1 MMQRWQLLDELWRI
15 QDAHGFLP
23 DGEINALSNKLGI
36 SMVELE
42 GVISF
47 YHFFQRKPSGKF
59 TIYLNNSIIADM
71 NGRQAVKEAFEQATN
86 CKWGCV
92 DDTCTFG
99 LFDTSCIG
107 MSDQEPAAL
116 INFHP
121 FTNLTPEKVN
131 RIVKQLRWGAP
142 VEELADQVNSE
153 VRFKPDHERTVLL
166 RDFKPGSI
174 VGRLPE
180 MSSDQVLEVL
190 GESKLSGR
198 GGADFPVSL
207 KWKTCRSYETGPK
220 YVVCNADEGEPGT
233 FKDRFLLMNYPGL
246 VFEGMIMAGF
256 VIRAKEGVLYLRGEY
271 KFMKP
276 ALEKVLAEYR
286 ANSWLGKSVAG
297 IADFDFDIRIQLGAG
312 AYICGEET
320 ALLES
325 MEGKRGESRVKI
337 FFPAEKGFLGKP
349 TIINN
354 VETFATAARILE
366 LGAPY
371 FNRLGTAKSKGT
383 RLLSIS
389 GDCELPGIYEVE
401 WGITIGQILG
411 LCGAK
416 DTFFMQAS
424 GPAGML
430 LNPTTQWE
438 RRLSFDDVPCNGSFM
453 VFDKTRCML
462 STLRNFSEFFKHES
476 CGVCTPCRAGNFILS
491 RKIEKFQNGLG
502 IPSDMEDM
510 ANWGAI
516 MKMTCRCGLG
526 RTAPNALVDAMLR
539 FPHVFDRHMVKDIS
553 PLEKGFDL
561 AKAVEAYE
569 RATEYERS

>member
-1 MMQRWQLLDELWRI
+1 MQRWQLLDELWRI
-15 QDAHGFLP
+15 QDAHGYLP
-23 DGEINALSNKLGI
+23 DGEVQALSNKLGI

-59 TIYLNNSIIADM
+59 TIYLNNSIIAEM
-71 NGRQAVKEAFEQATN
+71 NGREAVKEAFEKATN
-86 CKWGCV
+86 CKWGRV

-107 MSDQEPAAL
+107 LSDQEPAAL
-116 INFHP
+116 INFQP
-121 FTNLTPEKVN
+121 FTKLTPEKVN
-131 RIVKQLRWGAP
+131 RIVKQLRWGTP
-142 VEELADQVNSE
+142 VEELADKVDSE
-153 VRFKPDHERTVLL
+153 VHFKPDHERTVLL
-166 RDFKPGSI
+166 RDFEPGTI
-174 VGRLPE
+174 VKRLPDLT
-180 MSSDQVLEVL
+180 SDQVLDIL
-190 GESKLSGR
+190 AESKLAGR
-198 GGADFPVSL
+198 GGADFPAAI

-233 FKDRFLLMNYPGL
+233 FKDRFLLKNYPE
-246 VFEGMIMAGF
+246 VIFEGMILAGF

-286 ANSWLGKSVAG
+286 AKGWLGNQIAG
-297 IADFDFDIRIQLGAG
+297 IKDFNFDIRIQLGAG

-337 FFPAEKGFLGKP
+337 FFPAEKGFLQQP

-354 VETFATAARILE
+354 VETYACAARIIE
-366 LGAPY
+366 LGAPF
-371 FNRLGTAKSKGT
+371 FNRLGTAKTKGT

-389 GDCELPGIYEVE
+389 GDCEKPGIYEVE
-401 WGITIGQILG
+401 WGISLGQILG

-430 LNPTTQWE
+430 LSPTQWE
-438 RRLSFDDVPCNGSFM
+438 RTLSAEDIPCNGSFM
-453 VFDKTRCML
+453 VFNKDRCL
-462 STLRNFSEFFKHES
+462 LDTLRNFAEFFKHES

-502 IPSDMEDM
+502 VPTDMEDM

-526 RTAPNALVDAMLR
+526 RTAPNALVDAIQR
-539 FPHVFDRHMVKDIS
+539 FPGVFDKHMVKDIS

-561 AKAVEAYE
+561 EKAVEAYE

>member
-166 RDFKPGSI
+166 RDFEPGSI
-174 VGRLPE
+174 VKRLAE
-180 MSSDQVLEVL
+180 MTSDQVLEVL

-207 KWKTCRSYETGPK
+207 KWRTCRSYETGPK

-389 GDCELPGIYEVE
+389 GDCEKPGIYEVE

-424 GPAGML
+424 GPVGHAAQPHDSMGAQAQLRRCALQRLIHGVRQDALHALYPAQL
-430 LNPTTQWE
+430 L
-438 RRLSFDDVPCNGSFM
+438 R
-453 VFDKTRCML
+453 VFQTRV
-462 STLRNFSEFFKHES
+462 LRGLH
-476 CGVCTPCRAGNFILS
+476 PLS
-491 RKIEKFQNGLG
+491 RRQFHPQPEDREVSEWFGHPIRYGGHGQLG
-502 IPSDMEDM
+502 SDHEDDLPLRPGTHC
-510 ANWGAI
+510 AQ
-516 MKMTCRCGLG
+516 RPG
-526 RTAPNALVDAMLR
+526 R
-539 FPHVFDRHMVKDIS
+539 RH
-553 PLEKGFDL
+553 
-561 AKAVEAYE
+561 AAVPARVRPTYGK
-569 RATEYERS
+569 RYFSIGKRL

>member
-1 MMQRWQLLDELWRI
+1 MQRWQLLDELWRI
-15 QDAHGFLP
+15 QDAHGYLP
-23 DGEINALSNKLGI
+23 DGEVQILSNKLNI

-59 TIYLNNSIIADM
+59 TIYLNNSIIAEM
-71 NGRQAVKEAFEQATN
+71 NGREAVKEAFEKATG
-86 CKWGCV
+86 CKWGRV

-107 MSDQEPAAL
+107 LSDQEPAAL
-116 INFHP
+116 INFQP
-121 FTNLTPEKVN
+121 FTKLTPEKVN
-131 RIVKQLRWGAP
+131 RIVKQLRWGTP
-142 VEELADQVNSE
+142 VEELADKVDSE
-153 VRFKPDHERTVLL
+153 VQFKPDRERTVLL
-166 RDFKPGSI
+166 RDFEPGTI
-174 VGRLPE
+174 VKRLPE
-180 MSSDQVLEVL
+180 LTSDQVLDIL
-190 GESKLSGR
+190 AESKLAGR
-198 GGADFPVSL
+198 GGADFPVAI
-207 KWKTCRSYETGPK
+207 KWKTCRSYDTGPK

-233 FKDRFLLMNYPGL
+233 FKDRFLLTEYPGL
-246 VFEGMIMAGF
+246 IFEGMILAGF
-256 VIRAKEGVLYLRGEY
+256 VVRAKEGVLYLRGEY
-271 KFMKP
+271 KYMKP

-286 ANSWLGKSVAG
+286 AKGWLGNQIAG
-297 IADFDFDIRIQLGAG
+297 IKDFNFDIRIQLGAG

-337 FFPAEKGFLGKP
+337 FFPAEKGFLQLP
-349 TIINN
+349 TVINN
-354 VETFATAARILE
+354 VETFACAARIME
-366 LGAPY
+366 LGASY

-389 GDCELPGIYEVE
+389 GDCEKPGIYEVE
-401 WGITIGQILG
+401 WGISLGQILG

-416 DTFFMQAS
+416 DTFYMQAS

-430 LNPTTQWE
+430 LSPTQWE
-438 RRLSFDDVPCNGSFM
+438 RTLSADDIPCNGSFM
-453 VFDKTRCML
+453 VFNKDRCL
-462 STLRNFSEFFKHES
+462 LDTLRNFAEFFKHES

-502 IPSDMEDM
+502 VPSDMEDM

-526 RTAPNALVDAMLR
+526 RTAPNALVDAIQR
-539 FPHVFDRHMVKDIS
+539 FPGVFDKHMVKDIS

-561 AKAVEAYE
+561 EKAVEAYE

>member
-1 MMQRWQLLDELWRI
+1 MQRWQLLDELWRI
-15 QDAHGFLP
+15 QDAHGYLP
-23 DGEINALSNKLGI
+23 DGEVQILSNKLNI

-59 TIYLNNSIIADM
+59 TIYLNNSIIAEM
-71 NGRQAVKEAFEQATN
+71 NGREAVKEAFEKATG
-86 CKWGCV
+86 CKWGRV

-107 MSDQEPAAL
+107 LSDQEPAAL
-116 INFHP
+116 INFQP
-121 FTNLTPEKVN
+121 FTKLTPEKVN
-131 RIVKQLRWGAP
+131 RIVKQLRWGTP
-142 VEELADQVNSE
+142 VEELADKVDSE
-153 VRFKPDHERTVLL
+153 VQFKPDRERTVLL
-166 RDFKPGSI
+166 RDFEPGTI
-174 VGRLPE
+174 VKRLPE
-180 MSSDQVLEVL
+180 LTSDQVLDIL
-190 GESKLSGR
+190 AESKLAGR
-198 GGADFPVSL
+198 GGADFPVAI

-233 FKDRFLLMNYPGL
+233 FKDRFLLTEYPGL
-246 VFEGMIMAGF
+246 IFEGMILAGF
-256 VIRAKEGVLYLRGEY
+256 VVRAKEGVLYLRGEY
-271 KFMKP
+271 KYMKP

-286 ANSWLGKSVAG
+286 AKGWLGNQIAG
-297 IADFDFDIRIQLGAG
+297 IKDFNFDIRIQLGAG

-337 FFPAEKGFLGKP
+337 FFPAEKGFLQLP
-349 TIINN
+349 TVINN
-354 VETFATAARILE
+354 VETFACAARILE
-366 LGAPY
+366 LGASY

-389 GDCELPGIYEVE
+389 GDCEKPGIYEVE
-401 WGITIGQILG
+401 WGISLGQILG

-416 DTFFMQAS
+416 DTFYMQAS

-430 LNPTTQWE
+430 LSPTQWE
-438 RRLSFDDVPCNGSFM
+438 RTLSADDIPCNGSFM
-453 VFDKTRCML
+453 VFNKDRCL
-462 STLRNFSEFFKHES
+462 LDTLRNFAEFFKHES

-502 IPSDMEDM
+502 VPSDMEDM

-526 RTAPNALVDAMLR
+526 RTAPNALVDAIQR
-539 FPHVFDRHMVKDIS
+539 FPGVFDKHMVKDIS

-561 AKAVEAYE
+561 EKAVEAYE

>member
-1 MMQRWQLLDELWRI
+1 MQRWQLLDELWRI
-15 QDAHGFLP
+15 QDAHGYLP
-23 DGEINALSNKLGI
+23 DGEVQILSNKLGI

-59 TIYLNNSIIADM
+59 TIYLNNSIIAEM
-71 NGRQAVKEAFEQATN
+71 NGRAAVKEAFEKATN
-86 CKWGCV
+86 CKWGRV

-107 MSDQEPAAL
+107 LSDQEPAAL
-116 INFHP
+116 INFQP
-121 FTNLTPEKVN
+121 FTKLTPEKVN
-131 RIVKQLRWGAP
+131 RIIKQLRWGTP
-142 VEELADQVNSE
+142 VEELADKVDSE

-166 RDFKPGSI
+166 RDFEPGTI
-174 VGRLPE
+174 VKRLPE
-180 MSSDQVLEVL
+180 MSPDQVLGIL
-190 GESKLSGR
+190 AESKLAGR
-198 GGADFPVSL
+198 GGADFPVAI

-233 FKDRFLLMNYPGL
+233 FKDRFLLTEYPG
-246 VFEGMIMAGF
+246 VIFEGMILAGF

-286 ANSWLGKSVAG
+286 AKGWLGNQIAG
-297 IADFDFDIRIQLGAG
+297 IKDFNFDIRIQLGAG

-337 FFPAEKGFLGKP
+337 FFPAEKGFLQLP

-354 VETFATAARILE
+354 VETFACAARIIE
-366 LGAPY
+366 LGPSF

-389 GDCELPGIYEVE
+389 GDCEKPGIYEVE
-401 WGITIGQILG
+401 WGISLGQIIG

-430 LNPTTQWE
+430 LSPTQWE
-438 RRLSFDDVPCNGSFM
+438 RVLSADDIPCNGSFM
-453 VFDKTRCML
+453 VFNKDRCL
-462 STLRNFSEFFKHES
+462 LDTLRNFTEFFKHES

-502 IPSDMEDM
+502 VPSDMEDM

-526 RTAPNALVDAMLR
+526 RTAPNALVDAIQR
-539 FPHVFDRHMVKDIS
+539 FPGVFDKHMVKDIS

-561 AKAVEAYE
+561 EKAVEAYE

>member
-1 MMQRWQLLDELWRI
+1 MQRWQLLDELWRI
-15 QDAHGFLP
+15 QDAHGYLP
-23 DGEINALSNKLGI
+23 DGEVQALSNKLGI

-47 YHFFQRKPSGKF
+47 YHFFRRKPSGKF
-59 TIYLNNSIIADM
+59 TIYLNNSIIAEM
-71 NGRQAVKEAFEQATN
+71 NGREAVKEAFEKATN
-86 CKWGCV
+86 CKWGRV
-92 DDTCTFG
+92 DETCTFG

-107 MSDQEPAAL
+107 LNDQEPAAL
-116 INFHP
+116 INFQP
-121 FTNLTPEKVN
+121 FTKLTPDKVN
-131 RIVKQLRWGAP
+131 RIVKQLRWGTP
-142 VEELADQVNSE
+142 VEELADKVDSE

-166 RDFKPGSI
+166 RDFEPGT
-174 VGRLPE
+174 VVKRLPE
-180 MSSDQVLEVL
+180 LSPDQVLDIL
-190 GESKLSGR
+190 TESKLAGR
-198 GGADFPVSL
+198 GGADFPVAI

-233 FKDRFLLMNYPGL
+233 FKDRFLLKEYPG
-246 VFEGMIMAGF
+246 VIFEGMILAGF

-286 ANSWLGKSVAG
+286 AKGWLGNQIAG
-297 IADFDFDIRIQLGAG
+297 IKDFNFDIRIQLGAG

-337 FFPAEKGFLGKP
+337 FFPAEKGFLQKP

-354 VETFATAARILE
+354 VETFACAARIIE
-366 LGAPY
+366 LGAPF
-371 FNRLGTAKSKGT
+371 FNRLGTAKTKGT

-389 GDCELPGIYEVE
+389 GDCEKPGIYEVE
-401 WGITIGQILG
+401 WGISLGQILG

-416 DTFFMQAS
+416 ETFFMQAS

-430 LNPTTQWE
+430 LSPTQWE
-438 RRLSFDDVPCNGSFM
+438 RVLSADDIPCNGSFM
-453 VFDKTRCML
+453 VFNKDRCL
-462 STLRNFSEFFKHES
+462 LDTLRNFAEFFKHES

-502 IPSDMEDM
+502 VPTDMEDM

-526 RTAPNALVDAMLR
+526 RTAPNALVDAIQR
-539 FPHVFDRHMVKDIS
+539 FPGVFDKHMVKDIS

-561 AKAVEAYE
+561 EKAVEAYE